1 LRFEL
6 LQEAEARRSGR
17 VPGSAVLCHAET
29 LLAAVRH
36 LITNAN
42 SAVHFLHPRA
52 ATGAKLH
59 GGERIALI
67 IKRREASNAASGD
80 RAWGKFLHS
89 RDVLRTATEPMTAKE
104 IASGVLAS
112 PKAMHQMPS
121 ICMGPQAAKFGHL
134 GWAACINIAKCLQL
148 VRTAESFAAPTS
160 IIGSNFCWREFRQFG

>member
-6 LQEAEARRSGR
+6 LQESEARRSGR

-42 SAVHFLHPRA
+42 NAAHFLHPRA
-52 ATGAKLH
+52 ATEAKLH

-80 RAWGKFLHS
+80 RARENSFIPGTCSGRHRAHDGR
-89 RDVLRTATEPMTAKE
+89 RDCVGRAYRRQHH
-104 IASGVLAS
+104 GVIK
-112 PKAMHQMPS
+112 PKAMNQMPS

-134 GWAACINIAKCLQL
+134 GWPALPSLAACQNC
-148 VRTAESFAAPTS
+148 
-160 IIGSNFCWREFRQFG
+160 

>member
-1 LRFEL
+1 M
-6 LQEAEARRSGR
+6 
-17 VPGSAVLCHAET
+17 LCHAEP

-36 LITNAN
+36 LIINAN
-42 SAVHFLHPRA
+42 SAAHFWHPRA

-104 IASGVLAS
+104 IASGVLAAANITDAY
-112 PKAMHQMPS
+112 PKDAPNAVDLHGAAGCQ
-121 ICMGPQAAKFGHL
+121 ICTFGLACVHKHCQVL
-134 GWAACINIAKCLQL
+134 AACQNC
-148 VRTAESFAAPTS
+148 
-160 IIGSNFCWREFRQFG
+160 